1 MGKQLDLLRKL
12 IKEELE
18 IALTE
23 DDLTTPNP
31 GNTGNDDF
39 YLEESEELNE
49 AAMYDIVNYLTD
61 GELTE
66 DLDEAKGKP
75 TTKLIIKQSKTKEE
89 IVDFLEKVRK
99 SMGDKN
105 NRTGMFKN
113 YKGRGRK
120 SDLFS
125 NEDIKMLADI
135 ISNPEGFDAME
146 IATNVPYYANKKN
159 PRNSAQKLMDVMQ
172 NEKSTSEGKNIGKG
186 YIEVLDSAESKKA
199 PEDKE
204 VVNTD
209 TEEVDADE
217 FEDATDGKI
226 DGKFDDEEAGLEI
239 SDEFEGGSELAQ
251 LRKEKDRILATYKS
265 NLALGDEYKSEDYAD
280 PLEQY
285 KDEIGDIPSQIK
297 ALQNKVDAYLN
308 VEDDD
313 VEYDDEDEMINE
325 SLVHMFQ
332 KRAGLLN
339 G

>member
-12 IKEELE
+12 IKEELD
-18 IALTE
+18 ATFR
-23 DDLTTPNP
+23 
-31 GNTGNDDF
+31 NTGADF
-39 YLEESEELNE
+39 DALEESEDLNE

-61 GELTE
+61 EESTE
-66 DLDEAKGKP
+66 DLGEAKGKP
-75 TTKLIIKQSKTKEE
+75 TTKLILKQSKTKEE

-159 PRNSAQKLMDVMQ
+159 PRNSAQKLMDVMG

-186 YIEVLDSAESKKA
+186 YIGALDSAESKKA
-199 PEDKE
+199 PEDKK

-209 TEEVDADE
+209 SEEVDADE
-217 FEDATDGKI
+217 FEDAADGEI
-226 DGKFDDEEAGLEI
+226 DDEFDVVDDEEDGLEI
-239 SDEFEGGSELAQ
+239 DDDIEGGSELAQ
-251 LRKEKDRILATYKS
+251 LRAEKDKILAKFKS
-265 NLALGDEYKSEDYAD
+265 GEISMD
-280 PLEQY
+280 QY
-285 KDEIGDIPSQIK
+285 KEEIGDIPSQIK
-297 ALQNKVDAYLN
+297 ALQNKMDAYLN
-308 VEDDD
+308 VGDDD
-313 VEYDDEDEMINE
+313 VEYDDDDGMINE

>member
-1 MGKQLDLLRKL
+1 
-12 IKEELE
+12 
-18 IALTE
+18 
-23 DDLTTPNP
+23 
-31 GNTGNDDF
+31 
-39 YLEESEELNE
+39 
-49 AAMYDIVNYLTD
+49 
-61 GELTE
+61 
-66 DLDEAKGKP
+66 
-75 TTKLIIKQSKTKEE
+75 
-89 IVDFLEKVRK
+89 
-99 SMGDKN
+99 MGDKN

-186 YIEVLDSAESKKA
+186 YIEVLDSAKAKK
-199 PEDKE
+199 EKE
-204 VVNTD
+204 VENTD
-209 TEEVDADE
+209 SEEVDADE
-217 FEDATDGKI
+217 FENAANREI
-226 DGKFDDEEAGLEI
+226 DDEFDDEEAGLEI
-239 SDEFEGGSELAQ
+239 SDEFEGGYELAQ
-251 LRKEKDRILATYKS
+251 LKKKKNRILATYKS

-297 ALQNKVDAYLN
+297 ALQNKVDADLN

-313 VEYDDEDEMINE
+313 VEYDDDDGMINE

>member
-23 DDLTTPNP
+23 DDLTIHNR
-31 GNTGNDDF
+31 NTGNDDF

-61 GELTE
+61 EESTE
-66 DLDEAKGKP
+66 DLGEAKGKP
-75 TTKLIIKQSKTKEE
+75 TTKLILKQSKTKEE

-186 YIEVLDSAESKKA
+186 YIEVLDSAKAKK
-199 PEDKE
+199 EKE
-204 VVNTD
+204 VENTD
-209 TEEVDADE
+209 SEEVDADE
-217 FEDATDGKI
+217 FENAANREI
-226 DGKFDDEEAGLEI
+226 DDEFDDEEAGLEI
-239 SDEFEGGSELAQ
+239 SDEFEGGYELAQ
-251 LRKEKDRILATYKS
+251 LKKKKDRILATYKS
-265 NLALGDEYKSEDYAD
+265 NLALGDEYKSKKYSS

-297 ALQNKVDAYLN
+297 ALQNKVDADLN

-313 VEYDDEDEMINE
+313 VEYDDDGMINE

>member
-23 DDLTTPNP
+23 DDLTTHNP
-31 GNTGNDDF
+31 GKTGNDDF

-61 GELTE
+61 EESTE
-66 DLDEAKGKP
+66 DLGEAKGKP
-75 TTKLIIKQSKTKEE
+75 TTKLILKQSKTKEE

-159 PRNSAQKLMDVMQ
+159 PRNSAQKLMDVMG

-186 YIEVLDSAESKKA
+186 YIGALDSAESKKA
-199 PEDKE
+199 PEDKK

-209 TEEVDADE
+209 SEEVDADE
-217 FEDATDGKI
+217 FEDAADGEI
-226 DGKFDDEEAGLEI
+226 DDEFDVVDDEEDGLEI
-239 SDEFEGGSELAQ
+239 DDDIEGGSELAQ
-251 LRKEKDRILATYKS
+251 LRAEKDKILAKFKS
-265 NLALGDEYKSEDYAD
+265 GEISMD
-280 PLEQY
+280 QY
-285 KDEIGDIPSQIK
+285 KEEIGDIPSQIK
-297 ALQNKVDAYLN
+297 ALQNKMDAYLN
-308 VEDDD
+308 VE
-313 VEYDDEDEMINE
+313 M
-325 SLVHMFQ
+325 MM
-332 KRAGLLN
+332 LN
-339 G
+339 MMMMME

>member
-23 DDLTTPNP
+23 DDLTTHNS
-31 GNTGNDDF
+31 GKTGNDDF

-61 GELTE
+61 EESTE
-66 DLDEAKGKP
+66 DLGEAKGKP
-75 TTKLIIKQSKTKEE
+75 TTKLILKQSKTKEE

-199 PEDKE
+199 PEDKK

-209 TEEVDADE
+209 SEEVDADE
-217 FEDATDGKI
+217 FEDATDG
-226 DGKFDDEEAGLEI
+226 EI
-239 SDEFEGGSELAQ
+239 
-251 LRKEKDRILATYKS
+251 
-265 NLALGDEYKSEDYAD
+265 
-280 PLEQY
+280 
-285 KDEIGDIPSQIK
+285 
-297 ALQNKVDAYLN
+297 
-308 VEDDD
+308 DDD
-313 VEYDDEDEMINE
+313 FDV
-325 SLVHMFQ
+325 
-332 KRAGLLN
+332 
-339 G
+339 

>member
-23 DDLTTPNP
+23 DDLTTHNS
-31 GNTGNDDF
+31 GKTGNDDF

-61 GELTE
+61 EESTE
-66 DLDEAKGKP
+66 DLGEAKGKP
-75 TTKLIIKQSKTKEE
+75 TTKLILKQSKTKEE

-199 PEDKE
+199 PEDKK

-209 TEEVDADE
+209 SEEVDADE
-217 FEDATDGKI
+217 FEDAADGEI
-226 DGKFDDEEAGLEI
+226 DDEFDVVDDEEDGLEI
-239 SDEFEGGSELAQ
+239 DTDVEGGSELAQ
-251 LRKEKDRILATYKS
+251 LRAEKDKILAKFKS
-265 NLALGDEYKSEDYAD
+265 GEISMD
-280 PLEQY
+280 QY
-285 KDEIGDIPSQIK
+285 KEEIGDIPAKIK
-297 ALQNKVDAYLN
+297 ALEKKMAADL
-308 VEDDD
+308 D
-313 VEYDDEDEMINE
+313 VEEDEDEMINE

>member
-23 DDLTTPNP
+23 DDLTIHDR
-31 GNTGNDDF
+31 NTGNDDF

-61 GELTE
+61 EESTE

-75 TTKLIIKQSKTKEE
+75 TTKLILKQSKTKEE

-159 PRNSAQKLMDVMQ
+159 PRNSAQKLMDVMGK
-172 NEKSTSEGKNIGKG
+172 EKSTSKVDIKGNPIEIGKG
-186 YIEVLDSAESKKA
+186 YLETIEGEEKPKAKK
-199 PEDKE
+199 EKE

-209 TEEVDADE
+209 TEEVDVDE
-217 FEDATDGKI
+217 FEDAEDGEI
-226 DGKFDDEEAGLEI
+226 DDIDDIDDFEDSEVEIDDEI
-239 SDEFEGGSELAQ
+239 KGGGELAQ
-251 LRKEKDRILATYKS
+251 LRKDKDRILAKFKS
-265 NLALGDEYKSEDYAD
+265 GELSMDEYK
-280 PLEQY
+280 
-285 KDEIGDIPSQIK
+285 KEIGDIPSKIK
-297 ALQNKVDAYLN
+297 KLEKEMA
-308 VEDDD
+308 DDL
-313 VEYDDEDEMINE
+313 YINE
-325 SLVHMFQ
+325 DTVRMFQ

>member
-23 DDLTTPNP
+23 DDLTIHNP

-39 YLEESEELNE
+39 FLEESEELNE

-61 GELTE
+61 EESTE
-66 DLDEAKGKP
+66 DLGEAKGKP
-75 TTKLIIKQSKTKEE
+75 TTKLILKQSKTKEE

-199 PEDKE
+199 PEDKK

-209 TEEVDADE
+209 SEEVDADE
-217 FEDATDGKI
+217 FKDATDGEI
-226 DGKFDDEEAGLEI
+226 DDDFDVVDDDEAGLEI

-308 VEDDD
+308 VG
-313 VEYDDEDEMINE
+313 DDEDEMINE